1 MAYNHADI
9 LSGSPY
15 YDDFND
21 TEKFLRILF
30 KPGYSV
36 QARELTQLQT
46 LLQNQ
51 ISKFG
56 SHVFKNGSIVFGGIT
71 TVTSCNFVRFSGMT
85 ATAVS
90 NLFNYDENGIVTGG
104 KVITSNIGA
113 KAKVITVLSGTTQDN
128 YTIVFLQY
136 LSGNEFAVG
145 QTFKIDGASQ
155 TFTVGGLTPTGTA
168 SLASTDEGIF
178 YIDGFFIRNE
188 KQSVPLYTTI
198 SGIRNFT
205 NPTNRIGFNVV
216 RKTVSSL
223 ENTTLKDPAN
233 GSYNYNA
240 PGADRYVIDLSLSAY
255 TFNNLETTPDEY
267 STQDFIELA
276 RTINGKLDFI
286 RKIPTYSD
294 LIEIFARRT
303 YDESGSYTVKP
314 FGLEMKNHL
323 RSDIYTFTLSR
334 IGTDIQS
341 TTNQENPEAF
351 NFNSVGNTSFL
362 PPYANDILKVYSTT
376 GAIYKLKIISS
387 VPLFTGSSSTSV
399 QITAKFTEDSDGIFP
414 IVQNTQ
420 FILFRA
426 NSSQSNYDTGV
437 YYRANAAA
445 TVEQDETGTY
455 SISETPK
462 GNTDKMVVGVQPG
475 KAYVYGYEF
484 ENIDNVNIS
493 VDKPR
498 DYIDVNNTEINANIG
513 NYFKVVT
520 DAAKKF
526 QGYNNTFDI
535 NTFPEVS
542 LKGKFVKYEIPKAA
556 DQASSIPIIHWSPLF
571 ATEHINKFD
580 SILFLGTVDQNL
592 SLTKELEALAVP
604 STVKGLLRPSD
615 VTDDKK
621 KIISQSISGSKT
633 VKYTMS
639 DTSFETENNISRLV
653 FTEPYHGDF
662 ETQYL
667 KDSSVLSNTSE
678 VNEAYSDDK
687 STIVYQ
693 INYLNQTTV
702 NENPSALTL
711 PNYIN
716 VKKGNSRRWVPAA
729 NSGSQSGSTLYV
741 NVPAGN
747 NIVYG
752 NSTSNTGF
760 SLPDDNTTIESGV
773 VFNSEIG
780 SDISYGSSIQSAQ
793 LQNNIIEIILQEK
806 TATGCADVEGANPV
820 AGNGKYSIG
829 DVVTQTYT
837 MVGSSPPLIK
847 QASGTVISVSE
858 SSTAG
863 SYKIYVEIEG
873 GNEFVPYTS
882 TTLHSSI
889 KLLLGPCACYT
900 IKNVNSLD
908 NTGCGSFT
916 RISFRENSDYGDYT
930 IGSKVF
936 QYNIDYIPTSTTS
949 LGNYDKCVAVGTVIN
964 WDAPS
969 RTLLLIQT
977 KNEFTKKSGWIFE
990 QTTGIKYGGRG
1001 WDNNQ
1006 HLTTVNGSLKEINK
1020 DTGVFVNI
1028 SQSYADARKFSEYID
1043 FTPTSVSGTYAN
1055 QFYTVATQEFS
1066 ENKRLFKGQE
1076 ITQIQSTSNVVSKG
1090 KVVYFISDDVND
1102 PSYSGAKTTIIIE
1115 PYTPTSPNTQFQ
1127 WSAGSGSNPLRVGTT
1142 ITYAVTGSATVSS
1155 GNTTVIGS
1163 AKLRQLHRNSI
1174 TEYTAH
1180 LFDVNMNFIENS
1192 TQKYSLNDTKVISD
1206 TSGKNIFT
1214 VQTETSGTA
1223 EIQLPQNN
1231 SLLFDLSFGDSIKNV
1246 SDLKYRLQKDFA
1258 FSLTGISTE
1267 LNTVITPTDLPATV
1281 RFIGGISGISPTA
1294 GLELGLIDSADLLK
1308 HYILIREDGT
1318 VYNLSDK
1325 TYFTS
1330 VITNNTDSGAIST
1343 LTINLTMKRNSV
1355 NVITGTALGSGNFHL
1370 IATMS
1375 VNNANIRTKTKLRKT
1390 ESLQFGS
1397 DGVLT
1402 VPTADVLSIDSL
1414 TTSAGSSYNISY
1426 FEFNNGQTDNAYDYA
1441 TLKLK
1446 NEYANVYDMTNKS
1459 VIVSYTYFDHG
1470 INNGPIVVN
1479 SYNSYE
1485 DVPTHISPSTGQKIK
1500 LDSVIDFRPY
1510 KNSSGV
1516 YSGIYGLPVIT
1527 ESFSADYSYY
1537 LSKNYKIVLTRDK
1550 KFKVLESA
1558 SSLTPVIPPD
1568 EPNSM
1573 TLFIVESPS
1582 YLWDINDLKST
1593 SINHQRFTMNDIR
1606 YLEKRIE
1613 GLEYFTKLNLLEKT
1627 AQNEKIQDSDGYD
1640 LVKTSILVD
1649 GFAGHGIGDTL
1660 NSDYNISMD
1669 FENNILRPPFTT
1681 TSVNL
1686 ELNCETDCSN
1696 LTKNGSTN
1704 LLTLA
1709 HTQSAFN
1716 VQPLCSTTLTIN
1728 PIGSVLWWGSISMT
1742 PTGDSWYDTTKN
1754 PLILSN
1760 IDGEND
1766 AFKNLINQK
1775 KNNNSGIFGSK
1786 WNEWQLQW
1794 QGVTEEPLN
1803 PKNTKFGMNS
1813 ISRDIKSRTPYSG
1826 KTRIGERT
1834 IDTDI
1839 VPFMRANT
1847 ITVSVTGMKPQTQ
1860 MYVYFGGIKVN
1871 SYCVGTL
1878 TSSITG
1884 ALNFVFN
1891 LPAGKFKVGEK
1902 LLTIMDNNTNDKSL
1916 ATTIAEQKYIS
1927 SAINLNRDDYFVS
1940 TRPHTALPSG
1950 FTRETLLA
1958 QTFYVNSQDY
1968 PNGLYVKS
1976 VDIFFATADANN
1988 IPVKLQLRP
1997 VSMGFPVIGDNT
2009 ISYPYAT
2016 KILNTV
2022 TSLSN
2027 NGSNVPT
2034 TGSQDGTVRGN
2045 NTNFL
2050 FEAPVH
2056 LMPGEH
2062 AIVLSTNSAEYTVY
2076 AAELGQLQLNSQTTI
2091 SKQPSSGKLFKSYNS
2106 SSWSELNNTDLM
2118 FSINKCVFSN
2128 AGTAILKEK
2137 MITGKAFTKYSTAN
2151 LNLVYTDFNGL
2162 LNNIVLT
2169 TTNDA
2174 TSTKIETPIK
2184 TNTNID
2190 FTTTKQVTYDG
2201 NSVIVSLDLNSD
2213 ADGNLTP
2220 VIDLDRASLFAITNK
2235 ITQPVNILEELDP
2248 VGTIAKARYITKL
2261 ITMETGVFAENV
2273 NVYFKLNKPTNTSV
2287 DVYIKRQIQGDDR
2300 PINEQPYEL
2309 LTENSV
2315 SNFVASSDDQF
2326 MEKSYTLP
2334 SNLDIKTFSKYLVKI
2349 VMYSSNSSIVPQI
2362 KDLRIVTVI

>member
-104 KVITSNIGA
+104 KVITSNTGA
-113 KAKVITVLSGTTQDN
+113 KAKVITVLSQTTQDN

-136 LSGNEFAVG
+136 LSGNEFAVN
-145 QTFKIDGASQ
+145 QTFKIDGASYA
-155 TFTVGGLTPTGTA
+155 FVVGGSTPTGTA

-188 KQSVPLYTTI
+188 KQSVPLYTTV

-216 RKTVSSL
+216 RRTVSSL
-223 ENTTLKDPAN
+223 ENSTLKDPAN

-286 RKIPTYSD
+286 RNIPTYSD

-314 FGLEMKNHL
+314 FGLEIKNHL
-323 RSDIYTFTLSR
+323 RSDIYSFTISR
-334 IGTDIQS
+334 IGTDIQ
-341 TTNQENPEAF
+341 TTSGTESPEAF
-351 NFNSVGNTSFL
+351 NFSSVGNTAYL
-362 PPYANDILKVYSTT
+362 PPYANDILKIYRTDGKV
-376 GAIYKLKIISS
+376 YKLKIISS
-387 VPLFTGSSSTSV
+387 IPLFTGSSSTSV
-399 QITAKFTEDSDGIFP
+399 QITAKFTEDSDEIVP
-414 IVQNTQ
+414 IVSGTQ
-420 FILFRA
+420 FIIFRA
-426 NSSQSNYDTGV
+426 NSSNYDIGV
-437 YYRANAAA
+437 YYRANGAS
-445 TVEQDETGTY
+445 TVEQDETGVY

-462 GNTDKMVVGVQPG
+462 GNADKMVVGVQPG

-498 DYIDVNNTEINANIG
+498 EYIGVTNTEINANIG

-520 DAAKKF
+520 NANKKF
-526 QGYNNTFDI
+526 NTYNDSFNI
-535 NTFPEVS
+535 NNFPEVN
-542 LKGKFVKYEIPKAA
+542 LKGKFVKYEIPKVV
-556 DQASSIPIIHWSPLF
+556 DNASEIDVIHWSPLF
-571 ATEHINKFD
+571 AAEHEDNFD
-580 SILFLGTVDQNL
+580 SILFLGTVENNL
-592 SLTKELEALAVP
+592 SLEKELRAVLP
-604 STVKGLLRPSD
+604 AITSHGVSRPTEVSD
-615 VTDDKK
+615 DRM
-621 KIISQSISGSKT
+621 KIISQSINGSKT
-633 VKYTMS
+633 VKYTIS
-639 DTSFETENNISRLV
+639 DTSFETEDNISRLV

-667 KDSSVLSNTSE
+667 KDGSALSNTSE
-678 VNEAYSDDK
+678 DNEEYSTDK
-687 STIVYQ
+687 STFVYQ
-693 INYLNQTTV
+693 INYLNQISV
-702 NENPSALTL
+702 DENPSFLTL
-711 PNYIN
+711 KNYIN
-716 VKKGNSRRWVPAA
+716 VKKGNSRRWVPAE
-729 NSGSQSGSTLYV
+729 NSGFQSGSTLYI

-752 NSTSNTGF
+752 LSSSNTGF

-793 LQNNIIEIILQEK
+793 IQNNIVEIILQEK
-806 TATGCADVEGANPV
+806 TATGCADVDGPNPV
-820 AGNGKYSIG
+820 AGNGKYTIG
-829 DVVTQTYT
+829 EVVTQTYT
-837 MVGSSPPLIK
+837 IANSDPALIK

-858 SSTAG
+858 SSNAG
-863 SYKIYVEIEG
+863 SYKIYVEMEG
-873 GNEFVPYTS
+873 GNDFVPYTS
-882 TTLHSSI
+882 TAGYSDI
-889 KLLLGPCACYT
+889 KLLLGPCGCYT

-908 NTGCGSFT
+908 NSSCGYFT
-916 RISFRENSDYGDYT
+916 RISFRENSQYGDYT

-936 QYNIDYIPTSTTS
+936 QYNIDYIPTSATS
-949 LGNYDKCVAVGTVIN
+949 GNYDKCVAVGTVIN
-964 WDAPS
+964 WDASS

-977 KNEFTKKSGWIFE
+977 QNEFTKKSGWIFE

-1001 WDNNQ
+1001 WDKGQ
-1006 HLTTVNGSLKEINK
+1006 HNTTVNTTTTLTEISKNS
-1020 DTGVFVNI
+1020 GVFINI
-1028 SQSYADARKFSEYID
+1028 SQSYVGQSSEYID
-1043 FTPTSVSGTYAN
+1043 FTPTSVNGIKAN
-1055 QFYTVATQEFS
+1055 QFYTVATQQFS
-1066 ENKRLFKGQE
+1066 ENNRLYKGQE
-1076 ITQIQSTSNVVSKG
+1076 ITQVRSGSTLVSKG
-1090 KVVYFISDDVND
+1090 RVVYFISDDVND

-1115 PYTPTSPNTQFQ
+1115 PYSATSSDTQFVWQ
-1127 WSAGSGSNPLRVGTT
+1127 AGGISNPLRVGTN
-1142 ITYAVTGSATVSS
+1142 ITYAVTGSATVTPE
-1155 GNTTVIGS
+1155 NVAVIGS

-1174 TEYTAH
+1174 TDYTAH
-1180 LFDVNMNFIENS
+1180 LFDVNMNFVENS

-1206 TSGKNIFT
+1206 TSGNNIFT
-1214 VQTETSGTA
+1214 VEVETSGKA

-1246 SDLKYRLQKDFA
+1246 DDLKYRIQKDFPL
-1258 FSLTGISTE
+1258 SLTGVSTE

-1308 HYILIREDGT
+1308 HYILIKENGQ

-1343 LTINLTMKRNSV
+1343 LTINFKMNI
-1355 NVITGTALGSGNFHL
+1355 NAPYGTALGSGNFHL

-1375 VNNANIRTKTKLRKT
+1375 VNNSNIRTKTKSRKIK
-1390 ESLQFGS
+1390 SLVFGS
-1397 DGVLT
+1397 DGILT
-1402 VPTADVLSIDSL
+1402 IPTADVLSIDSL
-1414 TTSAGSSYNISY
+1414 TTSTGSSYNISY

-1446 NEYANVYDMTNKS
+1446 NEYANVYNMENAS

-1470 INNGPIVVN
+1470 TDNGPIVVN

-1510 KNSSGV
+1510 KNESGQ

-1537 LSKNYKIVLTRDK
+1537 LAKNYKIVLSRDK

-1558 SSLTPVIPPD
+1558 SSITPVIPPD

-1582 YLWDINDLKST
+1582 YLWDINDLKNT
-1593 SINHQRFTMNDIR
+1593 SINHQRYTMNDIR

-1649 GFAGHGIGDTL
+1649 GFVGHGIGDTL

-1696 LTKNGSTN
+1696 LTKNGTTN

-1728 PIGSVLWWGSISMT
+1728 PVGSVLWWGSISMT

-1775 KNNNSGIFGSK
+1775 KNNNYGSFGSK
-1786 WNEWQLQW
+1786 WNDWQLQW

-1847 ITVSVTGMKPQTQ
+1847 ITVSATGMKPLTQ
-1860 MYVYFGGIKVN
+1860 MYVYFGGILVN
-1871 SYCVGTL
+1871 SYCGGTSVL
-1878 TSSITG
+1878 KSSTTG
-1884 ALNFVFN
+1884 TLNFVFN
-1891 LPAGKFKVGEK
+1891 LPAGKFRVGEK
-1902 LLTIMDNNTNDKSL
+1902 LLTIMDNNTNNKSL

-1927 SAINLNRDDYFVS
+1927 SGINLNRDDYFVS
-1940 TRPHTALPSG
+1940 TRPYTALPSG

-1958 QTFYVNSQDY
+1958 QTFYVNPQNY

-1976 VDIFFATADANN
+1976 VDIFFATGDTNN

-2016 KILNTV
+2016 RILNSV
-2022 TSLSN
+2022 RSLPN

-2034 TGSQDGTVRGN
+2034 TGTQDGTVQGN

-2056 LMPGEH
+2056 LTPGEH
-2062 AIVLSTNSAEYTVY
+2062 AIVLSTNSSEYTVY
-2076 AAELGQLQLNSQTTI
+2076 AAEMGQLQLNSETTI

-2106 SSWSELNNTDLM
+2106 SSWSELTNTDLM

-2162 LNNIVLT
+2162 LNNIVLK

-2201 NSVIVSLDLNSD
+2201 TSVVVSLDLNSD

-2220 VIDLDRASLFAITNK
+2220 VIDLDRAGLFAITNK
-2235 ITQPVNILEELDP
+2235 ITQSTNILEELDP
-2248 VGTIAKARYITKL
+2248 VGTTAKARYITKL

-2287 DVYIKRQIQGDDR
+2287 DVYIKRQIQGDDK

-2349 VMYSSNSSIVPQI
+2349 VMYSSNSSIIPQI